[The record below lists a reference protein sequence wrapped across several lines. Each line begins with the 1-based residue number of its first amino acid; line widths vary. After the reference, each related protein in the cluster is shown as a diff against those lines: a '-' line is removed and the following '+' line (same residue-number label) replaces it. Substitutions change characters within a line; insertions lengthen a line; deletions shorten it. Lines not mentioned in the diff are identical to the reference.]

1 MLEANNFKALKIGIA
16 SPEKIRSWS
25 YGEVIKPETINY
37 RTLKPERDGLFCEK
51 IFGPTRDYECSCG
64 KYKRLRYKNIVCDR
78 CGVEVTKSS
87 VRRERMGHIEL
98 ATPVSHIWY
107 VKGVPSYIGLTLD
120 MSPRDLEEVIYFVSY
135 VVLDPGATTLI
146 KKQTLSDKEY
156 RAYYEK
162 YGNTFR
168 VGMGAE
174 AIKEL
179 LSEVDVNKELEEI
192 QKEYGTGNNPSESL
206 KLAARSYIPNIECML
221 YQMISAYGERQ
232 SVDEIL
238 NSLKPTMIIVD
249 EMHHLKTKSIRATAG
264 SNVVEDNEEYEEEF
278 SNRIERENKWGK
290 KFKKFLE
297 DNPQAKLLGLSATPI
312 RHDGANV
319 VERIFK
325 DAVASQ
331 KSLLEAMEEGIIYP
345 PKYVV
350 PDFVRED
357 ELETLLEKIEQAEG
371 ARKEELKA
379 EYDELAL
386 KSANAPGIPQLMEE
400 NISEKDGKYIIFCKD
415 ISDMKEK
422 MANAKEWFG
431 KIDEEPEIYGI
442 SSQDNTSAEQLQSF
456 NNSKSSHLKL
466 MYCVGM
472 IDEGVHLNNVSG
484 VILATKTESRP
495 VYTQRVGR
503 CISSKKNGKQAIVI
517 DLVNNNE
524 ILSNKE
530 EVEYGYEINDIEALQ
545 QLIDWINNK
554 NNGKLPEYS
563 AEKSQKEK
571 TMARR
576 MARINNKYI
585 KYAQNQEMIKQLDK
599 EEQDKIQDIIEL
611 GNTIG
616 LFSKAIKLDFSDEEQ
631 RQEDL
636 INQFIDGIAIKGVR
650 KDFVRLLQE
659 RLREGT
665 FKEVMQFCE
674 KNGRLPKQV
683 VGTKATLTEEQIY
696 ENNLYARWRRCDEKQ
711 LVDKYSGVPIE
722 KVPEEY
728 KSIVEQVRSYG
739 YGIEEKLTTY
749 QKVIQFCEK
758 NGRLPK
764 QVVGTKAALT
774 EEQLYEKN
782 LYGSWLRSDEKKL
795 IDKYIGTPIE
805 KIPEKDRVIV
815 EQARYYGIEEKL
827 TFYQEVI
834 RFCEKNGR
842 VPRAVHGTKAALTEE
857 QLYEKNLYYRWR
869 RSDEKQL
876 VDKYAGVPIEGVP
889 EEDREIVEQV
899 RSYGYGVEEKLT
911 AYQEIMQF
919 CEKYGRWPRM
929 FQGTNSTC
937 TEEQIYERNLYN
949 RWQTSDE
956 KQIVDKYVGIPTE
969 KIPEEDKTIIEQ
981 VRSYGYGIKRK
992 LIGYQALMQFCKKN
1006 GRLPK
1011 QIAGKKATLTEKQIY
1026 ERNLYAKW
1034 KTSKEKQ
1041 LVDKYVG
1048 IPVEEIPEEDRAIVE
1063 QVRSYGYLGNAKK
1076 SANSLG
1082 KAVGKAV
1089 TVTEIQQA
1097 NEFLNTITQ
1106 DKEKREEQE

>member
-1 MLEANNFKALKIGIA
+1 MANTENSKLELLPHQDEAYQAVVKKFEEKGKAAI
-16 SPEKIRSWS
+16 
-25 YGEVIKPETINY
+25 
-37 RTLKPERDGLFCEK
+37 
-51 IFGPTRDYECSCG
+51 IFPTGCG
-64 KYKRLRYKNIVCDR
+64 KSFVALEYILKHPDERVLFLAPRRAIANQMYEYIVR
-78 CGVEVTKSS
+78 
-87 VRRERMGHIEL
+87 
-98 ATPVSHIWY
+98 
-107 VKGVPSYIGLTLD
+107 YIGGDTR
-120 MSPRDLEEVIYFVSY
+120 PI
-135 VVLDPGATTLI
+135 
-146 KKQTLSDKEY
+146 
-156 RAYYEK
+156 
-162 YGNTFR
+162 
-168 VGMGAE
+168 
-174 AIKEL
+174 
-179 LSEVDVNKELEEI
+179 EEI

-221 YQMISAYGERQ
+221 YQMISAYGERK
-232 SVDEIL
+232 SVDKIL

-264 SNVVEDNEEYEEEF
+264 SNVVEDNEEYEEEY

-357 ELETLLEKIEQAEG
+357 ELKTLLEQIEQAEG

-379 EYDELAL
+379 MYDELAL

-422 MANAKEWFG
+422 MANATEWFG
-431 KIDEEPEIYGI
+431 RIDEKPEIYGI

-495 VYTQRVGR
+495 VYTQRIGR
-503 CISSKKNGKQAIVI
+503 CISSKKNGKQTIVI

-554 NNGKLPEYS
+554 NNGQLPEYS
-563 AEKSQKEK
+563 AEKSLKEK
-571 TMARR
+571 TMAKR
-576 MARINNKYI
+576 MARINNKYL
-585 KYAQNQEMIKQLDK
+585 KYAQNQEMVKQLDK
-599 EEQDKIQDIIEL
+599 EEQEKIQDIIKL

-616 LFSKAIKLDFSDEEQ
+616 LFSEAIKLDFSDEEKK
-631 RQEDL
+631 QEDL
-636 INQFIDGIAIKGVR
+636 INQFTDGIAIKGVR
-650 KDFVRLLQE
+650 KDFVKLLQE
-659 RLREGT
+659 RLREET

-674 KNGRLPKQV
+674 KNGRLPRGIRGTKATYTEEQLYENNLYYRWRRSDEKKLVNKYVGIPIEGISEEDRDIVEQVRSYGYGIEEKLTAYQEVMQFCEKNGRLPQEIHGTKVTLTEEQMYEKNLYHRWRISDEKKIVDKYVGIPTEKIPEEDRDIVEQVRSYGYGIEEKLTGYQV
-683 VGTKATLTEEQIY
+683 VRQFCEKNGRLPIGYKGTKATLTEEQLYEKNIY
-696 ENNLYARWRRCDEKQ
+696 DRWRRSAEKQ
-711 LVDKYSGVPIE
+711 IVDKYIGVSIEEIPEEDRAIVKQVRSYGYGITDYQEIRQFCEKNGRLPIGYKGTKATITEDRFYEKKLHAKWYRSAEKQIADKYVGVSIE
-722 KVPEEY
+722 KIPEEDRA
-728 KSIVEQVRSYG
+728 IVEQVRSYG

-749 QKVIQFCEK
+749 QEVMRFCEK
-758 NGRLPK
+758 NGRLPRK
-764 QVVGTKAALT
+764 TQGVKATLT
-774 EEQLYEKN
+774 EEQLYENN
-782 LYGSWLRSDEKKL
+782 LYAKWFKSDE
-795 IDKYIGTPIE
+795 
-805 KIPEKDRVIV
+805 R
-815 EQARYYGIEEKL
+815 
-827 TFYQEVI
+827 
-834 RFCEKNGR
+834 
-842 VPRAVHGTKAALTEE
+842 
-857 QLYEKNLYYRWR
+857 
-869 RSDEKQL
+869 QL
-876 VDKYAGVPIEGVP
+876 VK
-889 EEDREIVEQV
+889 
-899 RSYGYGVEEKLT
+899 
-911 AYQEIMQF
+911 
-919 CEKYGRWPRM
+919 
-929 FQGTNSTC
+929 
-937 TEEQIYERNLYN
+937 
-949 RWQTSDE
+949 
-956 KQIVDKYVGIPTE
+956 KYVDTPLE
-969 KIPEEDKTIIEQ
+969 KIPEEDRT
-981 VRSYGYGIKRK
+981 
-992 LIGYQALMQFCKKN
+992 
-1006 GRLPK
+1006 
-1011 QIAGKKATLTEKQIY
+1011 
-1026 ERNLYAKW
+1026 
-1034 KTSKEKQ
+1034 
-1041 LVDKYVG
+1041 
-1048 IPVEEIPEEDRAIVE
+1048 IVE
-1063 QVRSYGYLGNAKK
+1063 QVRKYGYFGKAKK
-1076 SANSLG
+1076 SATSLG

>member
-1 MLEANNFKALKIGIA
+1 MANTENSKLELLPHQNEAYQA
-16 SPEKIRSWS
+16 
-25 YGEVIKPETINY
+25 VIKKFE
-37 RTLKPERDGLFCEK
+37 EK
-51 IFGPTRDYECSCG
+51 GKAAVIFPTGCG
-64 KYKRLRYKNIVCDR
+64 KSFVALEYILKHPDERVLFLAPRRAIANQMYEYIVR
-78 CGVEVTKSS
+78 
-87 VRRERMGHIEL
+87 
-98 ATPVSHIWY
+98 
-107 VKGVPSYIGLTLD
+107 YIGGDTR
-120 MSPRDLEEVIYFVSY
+120 SI
-135 VVLDPGATTLI
+135 
-146 KKQTLSDKEY
+146 
-156 RAYYEK
+156 
-162 YGNTFR
+162 
-168 VGMGAE
+168 
-174 AIKEL
+174 
-179 LSEVDVNKELEEI
+179 EEI

-758 NGRLPK
+758 NERLPKQVVGTKATLTEEQIYENNLYARWRRCDEKQLVDKYSGVPIEKVPEEYKSIVEQVRSYGYGIEEKLTTYQKVIQFCEKNGRLPK

-1076 SANSLG
+1076 SAKSLG

>member
-1 MLEANNFKALKIGIA
+1 MANTENSKLELLPHQNEAYQA
-16 SPEKIRSWS
+16 
-25 YGEVIKPETINY
+25 VIKKFE
-37 RTLKPERDGLFCEK
+37 EK
-51 IFGPTRDYECSCG
+51 GKAAVIFPTGCG
-64 KYKRLRYKNIVCDR
+64 KSFVALEYILKHPDERVLFLAPRRAIANQMYEYIVR
-78 CGVEVTKSS
+78 
-87 VRRERMGHIEL
+87 
-98 ATPVSHIWY
+98 
-107 VKGVPSYIGLTLD
+107 YIGGDTR
-120 MSPRDLEEVIYFVSY
+120 SI
-135 VVLDPGATTLI
+135 
-146 KKQTLSDKEY
+146 
-156 RAYYEK
+156 
-162 YGNTFR
+162 
-168 VGMGAE
+168 
-174 AIKEL
+174 
-179 LSEVDVNKELEEI
+179 EEI

-683 VGTKATLTEEQIY
+683 VGTKA
-696 ENNLYARWRRCDEKQ
+696 
-711 LVDKYSGVPIE
+711 
-722 KVPEEY
+722 
-728 KSIVEQVRSYG
+728 
-739 YGIEEKLTTY
+739 
-749 QKVIQFCEK
+749 
-758 NGRLPK
+758 
-764 QVVGTKAALT
+764 ALT

>member
-1 MLEANNFKALKIGIA
+1 MANTENSKLELLPHQNEAYQA
-16 SPEKIRSWS
+16 
-25 YGEVIKPETINY
+25 VIKKFE
-37 RTLKPERDGLFCEK
+37 EK
-51 IFGPTRDYECSCG
+51 GKAAVIFPTGCG
-64 KYKRLRYKNIVCDR
+64 KSFVALEYILKHPDERVLFLAPRRAIANQMYEYIVR
-78 CGVEVTKSS
+78 
-87 VRRERMGHIEL
+87 
-98 ATPVSHIWY
+98 
-107 VKGVPSYIGLTLD
+107 YIGGDTR
-120 MSPRDLEEVIYFVSY
+120 PI
-135 VVLDPGATTLI
+135 
-146 KKQTLSDKEY
+146 
-156 RAYYEK
+156 
-162 YGNTFR
+162 
-168 VGMGAE
+168 
-174 AIKEL
+174 
-179 LSEVDVNKELEEI
+179 EEI

-232 SVDEIL
+232 SVDKIL
-238 NSLKPTMIIVD
+238 NSLKPTIIIVD

-264 SNVVEDNEEYEEEF
+264 SNVVENDEKYEEEF

-442 SSQDNTSAEQLQSF
+442 SSQDNTSVEQLQSF

-495 VYTQRVGR
+495 VYMQRIGR
-503 CISSKKNGKQAIVI
+503 CISYEKNGKQAIVI

-545 QLIDWINNK
+545 KLIDWINNK

>member
-1 MLEANNFKALKIGIA
+1 MANTENSKLELLPHQNEAYQA
-16 SPEKIRSWS
+16 
-25 YGEVIKPETINY
+25 VIKKFE
-37 RTLKPERDGLFCEK
+37 EK
-51 IFGPTRDYECSCG
+51 GKAAVIFPTGCG
-64 KYKRLRYKNIVCDR
+64 KSFVALEYILKHPDERVLFLAPRRAIANQMYEYIVR
-78 CGVEVTKSS
+78 
-87 VRRERMGHIEL
+87 
-98 ATPVSHIWY
+98 
-107 VKGVPSYIGLTLD
+107 YIGGDTR
-120 MSPRDLEEVIYFVSY
+120 SI
-135 VVLDPGATTLI
+135 
-146 KKQTLSDKEY
+146 
-156 RAYYEK
+156 
-162 YGNTFR
+162 
-168 VGMGAE
+168 
-174 AIKEL
+174 
-179 LSEVDVNKELEEI
+179 EEI

-728 KSIVEQVRSYG
+728 KAIVKQVRKYG
-739 YGIEEKLTTY
+739 YSIEEKVTTY
-749 QKVIQFCEK
+749 QEIMQFCEK

-764 QVVGTKAALT
+764 AYSSMKATTMT

-782 LYGSWLRSDEKKL
+782 LHTRWAESSEKQ
-795 IDKYIGTPIE
+795 IVDKYAGISIE
-805 KIPEKDRVIV
+805 KVPEKYKAIV
-815 EQARYYGIEEKL
+815 EQVRKCGYSIKEKL
-827 TFYQEVI
+827 TTYQEI
-834 RFCEKNGR
+834 MQFGEKNGR
-842 VPRAVHGTKAALTEE
+842 LPISYSKMKDATMTEE
-857 QLYEKNLYYRWR
+857 QRCERRLYAKWYR
-869 RSDEKQL
+869 SAEKQI
-876 VDKYAGVPIEGVP
+876 VDKYAGVPIEKVP
-889 EEDREIVEQV
+889 EEYKAIVKQVRKYGYGIEEKLTDYQMVMQFCEKNGRLPRGYSGRKATPTKEQYCERRLYDRWYKSPEKQIVDKYAGIPTEKVPEEYKAIVEQV
-899 RSYGYGVEEKLT
+899 RKYGYGIEEKLT
-911 AYQEIMQF
+911 GYQMVIKF
-919 CEKYGRWPRM
+919 CEKKGRLPRGCR
-929 FQGTNSTC
+929 GTKATL
-937 TEEQIYERNLYN
+937 TEERFYEKILYAN
-949 RWQTSDE
+949 SWLRSAE
-956 KQIVDKYVGIPTE
+956 KKIVDKYVGIPIE
-969 KIPEEDKTIIEQ
+969 K
-981 VRSYGYGIKRK
+981 
-992 LIGYQALMQFCKKN
+992 
-1006 GRLPK
+1006 
-1011 QIAGKKATLTEKQIY
+1011 
-1026 ERNLYAKW
+1026 
-1034 KTSKEKQ
+1034 
-1041 LVDKYVG
+1041 
-1048 IPVEEIPEEDRAIVE
+1048 IPEEDRAIVE

>member
-1 MLEANNFKALKIGIA
+1 MANTENSKLKLLPHQNEAYQAAVKKLEEKRKAAIISPTGTGKSFVALEYILQHPDERVLFLSPRRAIANQM
-16 SPEKIRSWS
+16 
-25 YGEVIKPETINY
+25 
-37 RTLKPERDGLFCEK
+37 
-51 IFGPTRDYECSCG
+51 YE
-64 KYKRLRYKNIVCDR
+64 YIVR
-78 CGVEVTKSS
+78 
-87 VRRERMGHIEL
+87 
-98 ATPVSHIWY
+98 
-107 VKGVPSYIGLTLD
+107 YIGGDTR
-120 MSPRDLEEVIYFVSY
+120 SI
-135 VVLDPGATTLI
+135 
-146 KKQTLSDKEY
+146 
-156 RAYYEK
+156 
-162 YGNTFR
+162 
-168 VGMGAE
+168 
-174 AIKEL
+174 
-179 LSEVDVNKELEEI
+179 EEI

-683 VGTKATLTEEQIY
+683 VGTKA
-696 ENNLYARWRRCDEKQ
+696 
-711 LVDKYSGVPIE
+711 
-722 KVPEEY
+722 
-728 KSIVEQVRSYG
+728 
-739 YGIEEKLTTY
+739 
-749 QKVIQFCEK
+749 
-758 NGRLPK
+758 
-764 QVVGTKAALT
+764 ALT

>member
-1 MLEANNFKALKIGIA
+1 MANTENSKLELLPHQNEAYQA
-16 SPEKIRSWS
+16 
-25 YGEVIKPETINY
+25 VIKKFE
-37 RTLKPERDGLFCEK
+37 EK
-51 IFGPTRDYECSCG
+51 GKAAVIFPTGCG
-64 KYKRLRYKNIVCDR
+64 KSFVALEYILKHPDERVLFLAPRRAIANQMYEYIVR
-78 CGVEVTKSS
+78 
-87 VRRERMGHIEL
+87 
-98 ATPVSHIWY
+98 
-107 VKGVPSYIGLTLD
+107 YIGGDTR
-120 MSPRDLEEVIYFVSY
+120 SI
-135 VVLDPGATTLI
+135 
-146 KKQTLSDKEY
+146 
-156 RAYYEK
+156 
-162 YGNTFR
+162 
-168 VGMGAE
+168 
-174 AIKEL
+174 
-179 LSEVDVNKELEEI
+179 EEI

-696 ENNLYARWRRCDEKQ
+696 ENNLYARWCRCDEKQLVDKYSGVPIEKVPEEYKSIVEQVRSYGYGIEEKLTTYQKVIQFCEKNEILPKQVVGTKATLTEEQIYENNLYARWCRCDEKQ

>member
-1 MLEANNFKALKIGIA
+1 MANTKNSKLKLLPHQNEAYQAAVKKLEEKRKAAIISPTGTGKSFVALEYILQHPDERVLFLSPRRAIANQM
-16 SPEKIRSWS
+16 
-25 YGEVIKPETINY
+25 
-37 RTLKPERDGLFCEK
+37 
-51 IFGPTRDYECSCG
+51 YE
-64 KYKRLRYKNIVCDR
+64 YIVR
-78 CGVEVTKSS
+78 
-87 VRRERMGHIEL
+87 
-98 ATPVSHIWY
+98 
-107 VKGVPSYIGLTLD
+107 YIGGDT
-120 MSPRDLEEVIYFVSY
+120 RYI
-135 VVLDPGATTLI
+135 
-146 KKQTLSDKEY
+146 
-156 RAYYEK
+156 
-162 YGNTFR
+162 
-168 VGMGAE
+168 
-174 AIKEL
+174 
-179 LSEVDVNKELEEI
+179 EEI
-192 QKEYGTGNNPSESL
+192 QKEYGTGNNPGESL

-696 ENNLYARWRRCDEKQ
+696 ENNLYARWCRCDEKQLVDKYSGVPIEKVPEEYKSIVEQVRSYGYGIEEKLTTYQKVIQFCEKNERLPKQVVGTKATLTEEQIYENNLYARWCRCDEKQ

>member
-1 MLEANNFKALKIGIA
+1 MVLEYILQHPDERVLFLSPRRAIANQM
-16 SPEKIRSWS
+16 
-25 YGEVIKPETINY
+25 
-37 RTLKPERDGLFCEK
+37 
-51 IFGPTRDYECSCG
+51 YE
-64 KYKRLRYKNIVCDR
+64 YIVR
-78 CGVEVTKSS
+78 
-87 VRRERMGHIEL
+87 
-98 ATPVSHIWY
+98 
-107 VKGVPSYIGLTLD
+107 YIGGDT
-120 MSPRDLEEVIYFVSY
+120 RYI
-135 VVLDPGATTLI
+135 
-146 KKQTLSDKEY
+146 
-156 RAYYEK
+156 
-162 YGNTFR
+162 
-168 VGMGAE
+168 
-174 AIKEL
+174 
-179 LSEVDVNKELEEI
+179 EEI
-192 QKEYGTGNNPSESL
+192 QKEYGTGNNPGESL

-232 SVDEIL
+232 SVDKIL

-249 EMHHLKTKSIRATAG
+249 EMHHLKTKSIRAIAG
-264 SNVVEDNEEYEEEF
+264 SNVVEDNDEYEED

-357 ELETLLEKIEQAEG
+357 ELKTLLEQIEQAEG

-379 EYDELAL
+379 MYDELAL
-386 KSANAPGIPQLMEE
+386 KSANAPGIPQLVEE

-503 CISSKKNGKQAIVI
+503 CISSEKNGKQAIVI

-545 QLIDWINNK
+545 KLIDWINNK

-563 AEKSQKEK
+563 AEKSLKEK
-571 TMARR
+571 TMAKR

-599 EEQDKIQDIIEL
+599 EEQEKIQDIIEL
-611 GNTIG
+611 GSEIG
-616 LFSKAIKLDFSDEEQ
+616 LFSEAIKLDFSDEEQ

-659 RLREGT
+659 RLREGI

-674 KNGRLPKQV
+674 KNGRLPKHI
-683 VGTKATLTEEQIY
+683 VGTKVTM
-696 ENNLYARWRRCDEKQ
+696 
-711 LVDKYSGVPIE
+711 
-722 KVPEEY
+722 
-728 KSIVEQVRSYG
+728 
-739 YGIEEKLTTY
+739 
-749 QKVIQFCEK
+749 
-758 NGRLPK
+758 
-764 QVVGTKAALT
+764 T
-774 EEQLYEKN
+774 EEQLYESN
-782 LYGSWLRSDEKKL
+782 LYARWIRSDEKKL
-795 IDKYIGTPIE
+795 
-805 KIPEKDRVIV
+805 
-815 EQARYYGIEEKL
+815 
-827 TFYQEVI
+827 
-834 RFCEKNGR
+834 
-842 VPRAVHGTKAALTEE
+842 
-857 QLYEKNLYYRWR
+857 
-869 RSDEKQL
+869 
-876 VDKYAGVPIEGVP
+876 VDKYMGVPI
-889 EEDREIVEQV
+889 
-899 RSYGYGVEEKLT
+899 
-911 AYQEIMQF
+911 
-919 CEKYGRWPRM
+919 
-929 FQGTNSTC
+929 
-937 TEEQIYERNLYN
+937 
-949 RWQTSDE
+949 
-956 KQIVDKYVGIPTE
+956 
-969 KIPEEDKTIIEQ
+969 
-981 VRSYGYGIKRK
+981 
-992 LIGYQALMQFCKKN
+992 
-1006 GRLPK
+1006 
-1011 QIAGKKATLTEKQIY
+1011 
-1026 ERNLYAKW
+1026 
-1034 KTSKEKQ
+1034 
-1041 LVDKYVG
+1041 
-1048 IPVEEIPEEDRAIVE
+1048 EEIPEEDRAIVE

>member
-1 MLEANNFKALKIGIA
+1 MANTENSKLELLPHQNEAYQA
-16 SPEKIRSWS
+16 
-25 YGEVIKPETINY
+25 VIKKFE
-37 RTLKPERDGLFCEK
+37 EK
-51 IFGPTRDYECSCG
+51 GKAAVIFPTGCG
-64 KYKRLRYKNIVCDR
+64 KSFVALEYILKHPDERVLFLAPRRAIANQMYEYIVR
-78 CGVEVTKSS
+78 
-87 VRRERMGHIEL
+87 
-98 ATPVSHIWY
+98 
-107 VKGVPSYIGLTLD
+107 YIGGDTR
-120 MSPRDLEEVIYFVSY
+120 SI
-135 VVLDPGATTLI
+135 
-146 KKQTLSDKEY
+146 
-156 RAYYEK
+156 
-162 YGNTFR
+162 
-168 VGMGAE
+168 
-174 AIKEL
+174 
-179 LSEVDVNKELEEI
+179 EEI

>member
-1 MLEANNFKALKIGIA
+1 MANTENSKLELLPHQNEAYQA
-16 SPEKIRSWS
+16 
-25 YGEVIKPETINY
+25 VIKKFE
-37 RTLKPERDGLFCEK
+37 EK
-51 IFGPTRDYECSCG
+51 GKAAVIFPTGCG
-64 KYKRLRYKNIVCDR
+64 KSFVALEYILKHPDERVLFLAPRRAIANQMYEYIVR
-78 CGVEVTKSS
+78 
-87 VRRERMGHIEL
+87 
-98 ATPVSHIWY
+98 
-107 VKGVPSYIGLTLD
+107 YIGGDTR
-120 MSPRDLEEVIYFVSY
+120 SI
-135 VVLDPGATTLI
+135 
-146 KKQTLSDKEY
+146 
-156 RAYYEK
+156 
-162 YGNTFR
+162 
-168 VGMGAE
+168 
-174 AIKEL
+174 
-179 LSEVDVNKELEEI
+179 EEI

-758 NGRLPK
+758 NERLPK
-764 QVVGTKAALT
+764 QVVGTKATLTEEQIYENNLYARWRRCDEKQLVDKYSGVPIEKVPEEYKSIVEQVRSYGYGIEEKLTFYQEVIRFCEKNGRVPRAVHGTKAALT

-782 LYGSWLRSDEKKL
+782 LYYRWRRSDEKKL

>member
-1 MLEANNFKALKIGIA
+1 MANTENSKLKLLPHQNEAYQA
-16 SPEKIRSWS
+16 
-25 YGEVIKPETINY
+25 VIKKFE
-37 RTLKPERDGLFCEK
+37 EK
-51 IFGPTRDYECSCG
+51 GKAAVIFPTGCG
-64 KYKRLRYKNIVCDR
+64 KSFVALEYILKHPDERVLFLSPRRAIANQMYEYIVR
-78 CGVEVTKSS
+78 
-87 VRRERMGHIEL
+87 
-98 ATPVSHIWY
+98 
-107 VKGVPSYIGLTLD
+107 YIGGDT
-120 MSPRDLEEVIYFVSY
+120 RYI
-135 VVLDPGATTLI
+135 
-146 KKQTLSDKEY
+146 
-156 RAYYEK
+156 
-162 YGNTFR
+162 
-168 VGMGAE
+168 
-174 AIKEL
+174 
-179 LSEVDVNKELEEI
+179 EEI
-192 QKEYGTGNNPSESL
+192 QKEYGTGNNPGESL

-232 SVDEIL
+232 SVDKIL

-249 EMHHLKTKSIRATAG
+249 EMHHLKTKTIRAIAG
-264 SNVVEDNEEYEEEF
+264 SNVVEDDEEYEEEF

-357 ELETLLEKIEQAEG
+357 ELKTLLEQIEQAEG

-379 EYDELAL
+379 MYDELAL

-696 ENNLYARWRRCDEKQ
+696 ENNLYARWCRCDEKQLVDKYSGVPIEKVPEEYKSIVEQVRSYGYGIEEKLTTYQKVIQFCEKNERLPKQVVGTKATLTEEQIYENNLYARWCRCDEKQ

-956 KQIVDKYVGIPTE
+956 KQIVDKYAGIPIE
-969 KIPEEDKTIIEQ
+969 KIPVEDRAIVEK

-1063 QVRSYGYLGNAKK
+1063 QVRKYGYLGKAKK
-1076 SANSLG
+1076 SATSLG

>member
-1 MLEANNFKALKIGIA
+1 VEDKMANTENSKLELLPHQNEAYQA
-16 SPEKIRSWS
+16 
-25 YGEVIKPETINY
+25 VIKKFE
-37 RTLKPERDGLFCEK
+37 EK
-51 IFGPTRDYECSCG
+51 GKAAVIFPTGCG
-64 KYKRLRYKNIVCDR
+64 KSFVALEYILKHPDERVLFLAPRRAIANQMYEYIVR
-78 CGVEVTKSS
+78 
-87 VRRERMGHIEL
+87 
-98 ATPVSHIWY
+98 
-107 VKGVPSYIGLTLD
+107 YIGGDTR
-120 MSPRDLEEVIYFVSY
+120 SI
-135 VVLDPGATTLI
+135 
-146 KKQTLSDKEY
+146 
-156 RAYYEK
+156 
-162 YGNTFR
+162 
-168 VGMGAE
+168 
-174 AIKEL
+174 
-179 LSEVDVNKELEEI
+179 EEI

-758 NGRLPK
+758 NERLPK

>member
-1 MLEANNFKALKIGIA
+1 MANTENSKLKLLPHQNEAYQAAVKKLEEKRKAAIISPTGTGKSFVALEYILQHPDERVLFLSPRRAIANQM
-16 SPEKIRSWS
+16 
-25 YGEVIKPETINY
+25 
-37 RTLKPERDGLFCEK
+37 
-51 IFGPTRDYECSCG
+51 YE
-64 KYKRLRYKNIVCDR
+64 YIVR
-78 CGVEVTKSS
+78 
-87 VRRERMGHIEL
+87 
-98 ATPVSHIWY
+98 
-107 VKGVPSYIGLTLD
+107 YIGGDT
-120 MSPRDLEEVIYFVSY
+120 RYI
-135 VVLDPGATTLI
+135 
-146 KKQTLSDKEY
+146 
-156 RAYYEK
+156 
-162 YGNTFR
+162 
-168 VGMGAE
+168 
-174 AIKEL
+174 
-179 LSEVDVNKELEEI
+179 EEI
-192 QKEYGTGNNPSESL
+192 QKEYGTGNNPGESL

-232 SVDEIL
+232 SVDKIL

-249 EMHHLKTKSIRATAG
+249 EMHHLKTKTIRAIAG
-264 SNVVEDNEEYEEEF
+264 SNVVEDDEEYEEEF

-290 KFKKFLE
+290 KFEKFLE

-357 ELETLLEKIEQAEG
+357 ELKTLLEQIEQAEG

-379 EYDELAL
+379 MYDELAL

-674 KNGRLPKQV
+674 KNERLPKQV

-764 QVVGTKAALT
+764 YVVGTKATIT
-774 EEQLYEKN
+774 EEQIYEKN
-782 LYGSWLRSDEKKL
+782 LYGS
-795 IDKYIGTPIE
+795 
-805 KIPEKDRVIV
+805 
-815 EQARYYGIEEKL
+815 
-827 TFYQEVI
+827 
-834 RFCEKNGR
+834 
-842 VPRAVHGTKAALTEE
+842 
-857 QLYEKNLYYRWR
+857 
-869 RSDEKQL
+869 
-876 VDKYAGVPIEGVP
+876 
-889 EEDREIVEQV
+889 
-899 RSYGYGVEEKLT
+899 
-911 AYQEIMQF
+911 
-919 CEKYGRWPRM
+919 
-929 FQGTNSTC
+929 
-937 TEEQIYERNLYN
+937 
-949 RWQTSDE
+949 
-956 KQIVDKYVGIPTE
+956 
-969 KIPEEDKTIIEQ
+969 
-981 VRSYGYGIKRK
+981 
-992 LIGYQALMQFCKKN
+992 
-1006 GRLPK
+1006 
-1011 QIAGKKATLTEKQIY
+1011 
-1026 ERNLYAKW
+1026 
-1034 KTSKEKQ
+1034 
-1041 LVDKYVG
+1041 
-1048 IPVEEIPEEDRAIVE
+1048 
-1063 QVRSYGYLGNAKK
+1063 
-1076 SANSLG
+1076 
-1082 KAVGKAV
+1082 
-1089 TVTEIQQA
+1089 
-1097 NEFLNTITQ
+1097 
-1106 DKEKREEQE
+1106 

>member
-1 MLEANNFKALKIGIA
+1 MANTENSKLELLPHQNEAYQA
-16 SPEKIRSWS
+16 
-25 YGEVIKPETINY
+25 VIKKFE
-37 RTLKPERDGLFCEK
+37 EK
-51 IFGPTRDYECSCG
+51 GKVAVIFPTGCG
-64 KYKRLRYKNIVCDR
+64 KSFVALEYILKHPDERVLFLAPRRAIANQMYEYIVR
-78 CGVEVTKSS
+78 
-87 VRRERMGHIEL
+87 
-98 ATPVSHIWY
+98 
-107 VKGVPSYIGLTLD
+107 YIGGDTR
-120 MSPRDLEEVIYFVSY
+120 SI
-135 VVLDPGATTLI
+135 
-146 KKQTLSDKEY
+146 
-156 RAYYEK
+156 
-162 YGNTFR
+162 
-168 VGMGAE
+168 
-174 AIKEL
+174 
-179 LSEVDVNKELEEI
+179 EEI

-758 NGRLPK
+758 NERLPKQVVGTKATLTEEQIYENNLYARWRRCDEKQLVDKYSGVPIEKVPEEYKSIVEQVRSYGYGIEEKLTTYQKVIQFCEKNGRLPK

>member
-1 MLEANNFKALKIGIA
+1 MANTENSKLELLPHQDEAYQAAVKKLEEKGKAAIISPTGTGKSFVALEYILQHPDERVLFLSPRRAIANQM
-16 SPEKIRSWS
+16 
-25 YGEVIKPETINY
+25 
-37 RTLKPERDGLFCEK
+37 
-51 IFGPTRDYECSCG
+51 YE
-64 KYKRLRYKNIVCDR
+64 YIVR
-78 CGVEVTKSS
+78 
-87 VRRERMGHIEL
+87 
-98 ATPVSHIWY
+98 
-107 VKGVPSYIGLTLD
+107 YIGGDTR
-120 MSPRDLEEVIYFVSY
+120 PI
-135 VVLDPGATTLI
+135 
-146 KKQTLSDKEY
+146 
-156 RAYYEK
+156 
-162 YGNTFR
+162 
-168 VGMGAE
+168 
-174 AIKEL
+174 
-179 LSEVDVNKELEEI
+179 EEI

-232 SVDEIL
+232 SVDKIL

-264 SNVVEDNEEYEEEF
+264 SNVVEDNEEYEEEY

-357 ELETLLEKIEQAEG
+357 ELKTLLEKIEQAEG

-379 EYDELAL
+379 MYDELAL

-431 KIDEEPEIYGI
+431 GIDEEPEIYGI
-442 SSQDNTSAEQLQSF
+442 SSQDNTSVEQLQSF

-495 VYTQRVGR
+495 VYTQRIGR
-503 CISSKKNGKQAIVI
+503 CISSEKNGKQAIVI

-545 QLIDWINNK
+545 KLIDWINNK
-554 NNGKLPEYS
+554 NNGQSPEYS
-563 AEKSQKEK
+563 AEKSLKEK
-571 TMARR
+571 TMAKR
-576 MARINNKYI
+576 MARINNKYL
-585 KYAQNQEMIKQLDK
+585 KYAQNQEMINELDK
-599 EEQDKIQDIIEL
+599 EEQEKIQDIIEL
-611 GNTIG
+611 GSEIG
-616 LFSKAIKLDFSDEEQ
+616 LFSEAIKLDLSDEEKK
-631 RQEDL
+631 QEDL
-636 INQFIDGIAIKGVR
+636 INQFTDGIAIKGVR
-650 KDFVRLLQE
+650 KDFVKLLQE
-659 RLREGT
+659 RLREET

-674 KNGRLPKQV
+674 KNGRLPKPV

-696 ENNLYARWRRCDEKQ
+696 EKNLYKRWYVSQEKQ
-711 LVDKYSGVPIE
+711 LVDRYAGVPMKKIPEKCKAIVEQVRKYGYGIE
-722 KVPEEY
+722 KTLTRYQKVMRFCEKNGRLPKPAIGTKATLTEEQMYEKNLYQLWIKSDEKKIVDKYVGIPIEQIPEEDRTVVRQVRSYGIKERLPAYQEVIKFY
-728 KSIVEQVRSYG
+728 KKNGRLPIDIQRTKVILTKEQRYEKNLARRWGRSDEKKIVDKYVGIPTEQIPEEDRAVVEQVRSYG
-739 YGIEEKLTTY
+739 YGIEKTLTGY
-749 QKVIQFCEK
+749 QRVMQFCEK

-764 QVVGTKAALT
+764 EIKGKKATL
-774 EEQLYEKN
+774 
-782 LYGSWLRSDEKKL
+782 
-795 IDKYIGTPIE
+795 
-805 KIPEKDRVIV
+805 
-815 EQARYYGIEEKL
+815 
-827 TFYQEVI
+827 
-834 RFCEKNGR
+834 
-842 VPRAVHGTKAALTEE
+842 
-857 QLYEKNLYYRWR
+857 
-869 RSDEKQL
+869 
-876 VDKYAGVPIEGVP
+876 
-889 EEDREIVEQV
+889 
-899 RSYGYGVEEKLT
+899 
-911 AYQEIMQF
+911 
-919 CEKYGRWPRM
+919 
-929 FQGTNSTC
+929 
-937 TEEQIYERNLYN
+937 TEEQIYERNLYIN
-949 RWQTSDE
+949 WITSGE
-956 KQIVDKYVGIPTE
+956 KKIVDKYVGIPIE
-969 KIPEEDKTIIEQ
+969 K
-981 VRSYGYGIKRK
+981 
-992 LIGYQALMQFCKKN
+992 
-1006 GRLPK
+1006 
-1011 QIAGKKATLTEKQIY
+1011 
-1026 ERNLYAKW
+1026 
-1034 KTSKEKQ
+1034 
-1041 LVDKYVG
+1041 
-1048 IPVEEIPEEDRAIVE
+1048 IPEEDRAIVE
-1063 QVRSYGYLGNAKK
+1063 QVRSYGYGIEETLTVYQEVMQFCEKNGRLPKTAKGPNATLTEEQIYERNLVSRWRQSGEKQLADKYVGIPIEKIPEEDREIVEQIRKYGYFGKAKK
-1076 SANSLG
+1076 SAKSLG

>member
-1 MLEANNFKALKIGIA
+1 MANTENSKLELLPHQNEAYQA
-16 SPEKIRSWS
+16 
-25 YGEVIKPETINY
+25 VIKKFE
-37 RTLKPERDGLFCEK
+37 EK
-51 IFGPTRDYECSCG
+51 GKVAVIFPTGCG
-64 KYKRLRYKNIVCDR
+64 KSFVALEYILKHPDERVLFLAPRRAIANQMYEYIVR
-78 CGVEVTKSS
+78 
-87 VRRERMGHIEL
+87 
-98 ATPVSHIWY
+98 
-107 VKGVPSYIGLTLD
+107 YIGGDTR
-120 MSPRDLEEVIYFVSY
+120 PI
-135 VVLDPGATTLI
+135 
-146 KKQTLSDKEY
+146 
-156 RAYYEK
+156 
-162 YGNTFR
+162 
-168 VGMGAE
+168 
-174 AIKEL
+174 
-179 LSEVDVNKELEEI
+179 EEI

-232 SVDEIL
+232 SVDKIL
-238 NSLKPTMIIVD
+238 NSLKPTIIIVD

-264 SNVVEDNEEYEEEF
+264 SNVVENDEKYEEEF

-357 ELETLLEKIEQAEG
+357 ELKTLLEQIEQAEG

-379 EYDELAL
+379 MYDELAL

-442 SSQDNTSAEQLQSF
+442 SSQDNTSVEQLQSF

-495 VYTQRVGR
+495 VYMQRIGR
-503 CISSKKNGKQAIVI
+503 CISYEKNGKQAIVI

-545 QLIDWINNK
+545 KLIDWINNK

-696 ENNLYARWRRCDEKQ
+696 ENNLYARWCRCDEKQ

-1063 QVRSYGYLGNAKK
+1063 HVRSYGYLGNAKK

>member
-1 MLEANNFKALKIGIA
+1 MANTENSKLELLPHQNEAYQAVVKKFEEKGKAA
-16 SPEKIRSWS
+16 
-25 YGEVIKPETINY
+25 VI
-37 RTLKPERDGLFCEK
+37 F
-51 IFGPTRDYECSCG
+51 PTGCG
-64 KYKRLRYKNIVCDR
+64 KSFVALEYILKHPDERVLFLAPRRAIANQMYEYIVR
-78 CGVEVTKSS
+78 
-87 VRRERMGHIEL
+87 
-98 ATPVSHIWY
+98 
-107 VKGVPSYIGLTLD
+107 YIGGDTR
-120 MSPRDLEEVIYFVSY
+120 PI
-135 VVLDPGATTLI
+135 
-146 KKQTLSDKEY
+146 
-156 RAYYEK
+156 
-162 YGNTFR
+162 
-168 VGMGAE
+168 
-174 AIKEL
+174 
-179 LSEVDVNKELEEI
+179 EEI

-297 DNPQAKLLGLSATPI
+297 DNPQAKILGLSATPI

-357 ELETLLEKIEQAEG
+357 ELKTLLEQIEQAEG

-379 EYDELAL
+379 MYDELAL

>member
-1 MLEANNFKALKIGIA
+1 MANTENSKLKLLPHQNEAYQAAVKKLEEKRKAAIISPTGTGKSFVALEYILQHPDERVLFLSPRRAIANQM
-16 SPEKIRSWS
+16 
-25 YGEVIKPETINY
+25 
-37 RTLKPERDGLFCEK
+37 
-51 IFGPTRDYECSCG
+51 YE
-64 KYKRLRYKNIVCDR
+64 YIVR
-78 CGVEVTKSS
+78 
-87 VRRERMGHIEL
+87 
-98 ATPVSHIWY
+98 
-107 VKGVPSYIGLTLD
+107 YIGGDT
-120 MSPRDLEEVIYFVSY
+120 RYI
-135 VVLDPGATTLI
+135 
-146 KKQTLSDKEY
+146 
-156 RAYYEK
+156 
-162 YGNTFR
+162 
-168 VGMGAE
+168 
-174 AIKEL
+174 
-179 LSEVDVNKELEEI
+179 EEI
-192 QKEYGTGNNPSESL
+192 QKEYGTGNNPGESL

-232 SVDEIL
+232 SVDKIL

-249 EMHHLKTKSIRATAG
+249 EMHHLKTKTIRAIAG
-264 SNVVEDNEEYEEEF
+264 SNVVEDDEEYEEEF

-357 ELETLLEKIEQAEG
+357 ELKTLLEQIEQAEG

-379 EYDELAL
+379 MYDELAL

-571 TMARR
+571 TMAKR

-650 KDFVRLLQE
+650 KDFVRLLRE

-674 KNGRLPKQV
+674 KNGRLPKYV
-683 VGTKATLTEEQIY
+683 VGTKATITEEQIY
-696 ENNLYARWRRCDEKQ
+696 EKNLYARWCRCDEKQ

-758 NGRLPK
+758 NGRVPR
-764 QVVGTKAALT
+764 VVHGTKAALT

-815 EQARYYGIEEKL
+815 EQARYYGIEGKL

-929 FQGTNSTC
+929 FQGTNSTR

-992 LIGYQALMQFCKKN
+992 LIGYQEIMQFCEKN

-1048 IPVEEIPEEDRAIVE
+1048 IPVEEIPEEDRVIVE
-1063 QVRSYGYLGNAKK
+1063 QVRKYGYLGKAKK
-1076 SANSLG
+1076 SATSLG

>member
-1 MLEANNFKALKIGIA
+1 MANTENSKLELLPHQNEAYKAVVKKFE
-16 SPEKIRSWS
+16 EK
-25 YGEVIKPETINY
+25 GKAAVI
-37 RTLKPERDGLFCEK
+37 F
-51 IFGPTRDYECSCG
+51 PTGCG
-64 KYKRLRYKNIVCDR
+64 KSFVALEYILKHPDERVLFLAPRRAIANQMYEYIVR
-78 CGVEVTKSS
+78 
-87 VRRERMGHIEL
+87 
-98 ATPVSHIWY
+98 
-107 VKGVPSYIGLTLD
+107 YIGGDTR
-120 MSPRDLEEVIYFVSY
+120 PI
-135 VVLDPGATTLI
+135 
-146 KKQTLSDKEY
+146 
-156 RAYYEK
+156 
-162 YGNTFR
+162 
-168 VGMGAE
+168 
-174 AIKEL
+174 
-179 LSEVDVNKELEEI
+179 EEI

-232 SVDEIL
+232 SVDKIL
-238 NSLKPTMIIVD
+238 NSLKPTIIIVD

-264 SNVVEDNEEYEEEF
+264 SNVVENDEKYEEEF

-297 DNPQAKLLGLSATPI
+297 DNPQAKILGLSATPI

-371 ARKEELKA
+371 ARKEELKV

-696 ENNLYARWRRCDEKQ
+696 ENNLYARWCRCDEKQLVDKYSGVPIEKVPEEYKSIVEQVRSYGYGIEEKLTTYQKVIQFCEKNERLPKQVVGTKATLTEEQIYENNLYARWCRCDEKQ

-1048 IPVEEIPEEDRAIVE
+1048 IPVEEIPEEDRVIVE
-1063 QVRSYGYLGNAKK
+1063 QVRKYGYLGKAKK
-1076 SANSLG
+1076 SATSLG

>member
-1 MLEANNFKALKIGIA
+1 MANTENSKLELLPHQNEAYQA
-16 SPEKIRSWS
+16 
-25 YGEVIKPETINY
+25 VIKKFE
-37 RTLKPERDGLFCEK
+37 EK
-51 IFGPTRDYECSCG
+51 GKAAVIFPTGCG
-64 KYKRLRYKNIVCDR
+64 KSFVALEYILKHPDERVLFLAPRRAIANQMYEYIVR
-78 CGVEVTKSS
+78 
-87 VRRERMGHIEL
+87 
-98 ATPVSHIWY
+98 
-107 VKGVPSYIGLTLD
+107 YIGGDTR
-120 MSPRDLEEVIYFVSY
+120 SI
-135 VVLDPGATTLI
+135 
-146 KKQTLSDKEY
+146 
-156 RAYYEK
+156 
-162 YGNTFR
+162 
-168 VGMGAE
+168 
-174 AIKEL
+174 
-179 LSEVDVNKELEEI
+179 EEI

-530 EVEYGYEINDIEALQ
+530 EAEYGYEINDIEALQ

-696 ENNLYARWRRCDEKQ
+696 ENNLYARWCRCDEKQ

>member
-1 MLEANNFKALKIGIA
+1 MANTENSKLELLPHQNEAYQA
-16 SPEKIRSWS
+16 
-25 YGEVIKPETINY
+25 VIKKFE
-37 RTLKPERDGLFCEK
+37 EK
-51 IFGPTRDYECSCG
+51 GKAAVIFPTGCG
-64 KYKRLRYKNIVCDR
+64 KSFVALEYILKHPDERVLFLAPRRAIANQMYEYIVR
-78 CGVEVTKSS
+78 
-87 VRRERMGHIEL
+87 
-98 ATPVSHIWY
+98 
-107 VKGVPSYIGLTLD
+107 YIGGDTR
-120 MSPRDLEEVIYFVSY
+120 SI
-135 VVLDPGATTLI
+135 
-146 KKQTLSDKEY
+146 
-156 RAYYEK
+156 
-162 YGNTFR
+162 
-168 VGMGAE
+168 
-174 AIKEL
+174 
-179 LSEVDVNKELEEI
+179 EEI

-1006 GRLPK
+1006 GRVPQGVK
-1011 QIAGKKATLTEKQIY
+1011 GTKVTMTEEQLY
-1026 ERNLYAKW
+1026 ESNLYARW
-1034 KTSKEKQ
+1034 IRSDEKK
-1041 LVDKYVG
+1041 LVDKYMGVP
-1048 IPVEEIPEEDRAIVE
+1048 IEEIPEEDRAIVE

>member
-1 MLEANNFKALKIGIA
+1 MANTKNSKLKLLPHQNEAYQAAVKKLEEKRKAAIISPTGTGKSFVALEYILQHPDERVLFLSPRRAIANQM
-16 SPEKIRSWS
+16 
-25 YGEVIKPETINY
+25 
-37 RTLKPERDGLFCEK
+37 
-51 IFGPTRDYECSCG
+51 YE
-64 KYKRLRYKNIVCDR
+64 YIVR
-78 CGVEVTKSS
+78 
-87 VRRERMGHIEL
+87 
-98 ATPVSHIWY
+98 
-107 VKGVPSYIGLTLD
+107 YIGGDT
-120 MSPRDLEEVIYFVSY
+120 RYI
-135 VVLDPGATTLI
+135 
-146 KKQTLSDKEY
+146 
-156 RAYYEK
+156 
-162 YGNTFR
+162 
-168 VGMGAE
+168 
-174 AIKEL
+174 
-179 LSEVDVNKELEEI
+179 EEI
-192 QKEYGTGNNPSESL
+192 QKEYGTGNNPGESL

-683 VGTKATLTEEQIY
+683 VGTKA
-696 ENNLYARWRRCDEKQ
+696 
-711 LVDKYSGVPIE
+711 
-722 KVPEEY
+722 
-728 KSIVEQVRSYG
+728 
-739 YGIEEKLTTY
+739 
-749 QKVIQFCEK
+749 
-758 NGRLPK
+758 
-764 QVVGTKAALT
+764 ALT

>member
-1 MLEANNFKALKIGIA
+1 MANTENSKLKLLPHQNEAYQAAVKKLEEKRKAAIISPTGTGKSFVALEYILQHPDERVLFLSPRRAIANQM
-16 SPEKIRSWS
+16 
-25 YGEVIKPETINY
+25 
-37 RTLKPERDGLFCEK
+37 
-51 IFGPTRDYECSCG
+51 YE
-64 KYKRLRYKNIVCDR
+64 YIVR
-78 CGVEVTKSS
+78 
-87 VRRERMGHIEL
+87 
-98 ATPVSHIWY
+98 
-107 VKGVPSYIGLTLD
+107 YIGGDT
-120 MSPRDLEEVIYFVSY
+120 RYI
-135 VVLDPGATTLI
+135 
-146 KKQTLSDKEY
+146 
-156 RAYYEK
+156 
-162 YGNTFR
+162 
-168 VGMGAE
+168 
-174 AIKEL
+174 
-179 LSEVDVNKELEEI
+179 EEI
-192 QKEYGTGNNPSESL
+192 QKEYGTGNNPGESL

-232 SVDEIL
+232 SVDKIL

-249 EMHHLKTKSIRATAG
+249 EMHHLKTKTIRAIAG
-264 SNVVEDNEEYEEEF
+264 SNVVEDDEEYEEEF

-290 KFKKFLE
+290 KFEKFLE

-357 ELETLLEKIEQAEG
+357 ELKTLLEQIEQAEG

-379 EYDELAL
+379 MYDELAL

-674 KNGRLPKQV
+674 KNERLPKQV

-758 NGRLPK
+758 NGRVPK
-764 QVVGTKAALT
+764 YVVGTKATITEEQIYEKNLYARWCRCDEKQLVDKYSGVPIEKVPEEYKSIVEQVRSYGYGIEEKLTTYQKVIQFCEKNGRVPRVVNGTKAALT

-815 EQARYYGIEEKL
+815 EQARYYGIEGKL

-842 VPRAVHGTKAALTEE
+842 VPRAVNGTKAALTEE

-929 FQGTNSTC
+929 FQGTNSTR

-992 LIGYQALMQFCKKN
+992 LIGYQEIMQFCEKN

-1011 QIAGKKATLTEKQIY
+1011 QIAGKKATLTEEQIY
-1026 ERNLYAKW
+1026 ERNLYDKW

-1048 IPVEEIPEEDRAIVE
+1048 IPVEEIPEEDRVIVE
-1063 QVRSYGYLGNAKK
+1063 QVRKYGYLGKAKK
-1076 SANSLG
+1076 SATSLG

>member
-1 MLEANNFKALKIGIA
+1 MANTENSKLELLPHQNEAYQA
-16 SPEKIRSWS
+16 
-25 YGEVIKPETINY
+25 VIKKFE
-37 RTLKPERDGLFCEK
+37 EK
-51 IFGPTRDYECSCG
+51 GKAAVIFPTGCG
-64 KYKRLRYKNIVCDR
+64 KSFVALEYILKHPDERVLFLAPRRAIANQMYEYIVR
-78 CGVEVTKSS
+78 
-87 VRRERMGHIEL
+87 
-98 ATPVSHIWY
+98 
-107 VKGVPSYIGLTLD
+107 YIGGDTR
-120 MSPRDLEEVIYFVSY
+120 PI
-135 VVLDPGATTLI
+135 
-146 KKQTLSDKEY
+146 
-156 RAYYEK
+156 
-162 YGNTFR
+162 
-168 VGMGAE
+168 
-174 AIKEL
+174 
-179 LSEVDVNKELEEI
+179 EEI

-232 SVDEIL
+232 SVDKIL
-238 NSLKPTMIIVD
+238 NSLKPTIIIVD

-696 ENNLYARWRRCDEKQ
+696 ENNLYARWCRCDEKQ

>member
-1 MLEANNFKALKIGIA
+1 MANTENSKLKLLPHQNEAYQAAVKKLEEKRKAAIISPTGTGKSFVALEYILQHPDERVLFLSPRRAIANQM
-16 SPEKIRSWS
+16 
-25 YGEVIKPETINY
+25 
-37 RTLKPERDGLFCEK
+37 
-51 IFGPTRDYECSCG
+51 YE
-64 KYKRLRYKNIVCDR
+64 YIVR
-78 CGVEVTKSS
+78 
-87 VRRERMGHIEL
+87 
-98 ATPVSHIWY
+98 
-107 VKGVPSYIGLTLD
+107 YIGGDT
-120 MSPRDLEEVIYFVSY
+120 RYI
-135 VVLDPGATTLI
+135 
-146 KKQTLSDKEY
+146 
-156 RAYYEK
+156 
-162 YGNTFR
+162 
-168 VGMGAE
+168 
-174 AIKEL
+174 
-179 LSEVDVNKELEEI
+179 EEI
-192 QKEYGTGNNPSESL
+192 QKEYGTGNNPGESL

-232 SVDEIL
+232 SVDKIL

-249 EMHHLKTKSIRATAG
+249 EMHHLKTKTIRAIAG
-264 SNVVEDNEEYEEEF
+264 SNVVEDDEEYEEEF

-290 KFKKFLE
+290 KFEKFLE

-357 ELETLLEKIEQAEG
+357 ELKTLLEQIEQAEG

-379 EYDELAL
+379 MYDELAL
-386 KSANAPGIPQLMEE
+386 KSANAPGIPQLMKE

-431 KIDEEPEIYGI
+431 EIDEEPEIYGI

-571 TMARR
+571 TMAKR

-674 KNGRLPKQV
+674 KNGRLPKYV
-683 VGTKATLTEEQIY
+683 VGTKATITEEQIY
-696 ENNLYARWRRCDEKQ
+696 EKNLYARWCRCDEKQ

-758 NGRLPK
+758 NGRVPR
-764 QVVGTKAALT
+764 VVHGTKAALT

-815 EQARYYGIEEKL
+815 EQARYYGIEGKL

-857 QLYEKNLYYRWR
+857 QLYEKNLYSRWR

-929 FQGTNSTC
+929 FQGTNSTR

-992 LIGYQALMQFCKKN
+992 LIGYQEIMQFCEKN

-1048 IPVEEIPEEDRAIVE
+1048 IPVEEIPEEDRVIVE
-1063 QVRSYGYLGNAKK
+1063 QVRKYGYLGKAKK
-1076 SANSLG
+1076 SATSLG

>member
-1 MLEANNFKALKIGIA
+1 MANTENSKLELLPHQNEAYQA
-16 SPEKIRSWS
+16 
-25 YGEVIKPETINY
+25 VIKKFE
-37 RTLKPERDGLFCEK
+37 EK
-51 IFGPTRDYECSCG
+51 GKAAVIFPTGCG
-64 KYKRLRYKNIVCDR
+64 KSFVALEYILKHPDERVLFLAPRRAIANQMYEYIVR
-78 CGVEVTKSS
+78 
-87 VRRERMGHIEL
+87 
-98 ATPVSHIWY
+98 
-107 VKGVPSYIGLTLD
+107 YIGGDTR
-120 MSPRDLEEVIYFVSY
+120 SI
-135 VVLDPGATTLI
+135 
-146 KKQTLSDKEY
+146 
-156 RAYYEK
+156 
-162 YGNTFR
+162 
-168 VGMGAE
+168 
-174 AIKEL
+174 
-179 LSEVDVNKELEEI
+179 EEI

-1011 QIAGKKATLTEKQIY
+1011 QIAGKKATLTEEQIY

>member
-1 MLEANNFKALKIGIA
+1 MANTENSKLELLPHQNEAYQA
-16 SPEKIRSWS
+16 
-25 YGEVIKPETINY
+25 VIKKFE
-37 RTLKPERDGLFCEK
+37 EK
-51 IFGPTRDYECSCG
+51 GKAAVIFPTGCG
-64 KYKRLRYKNIVCDR
+64 KSFVALEYILKHPDERVLFLAPRRAIANQMYEYIVR
-78 CGVEVTKSS
+78 
-87 VRRERMGHIEL
+87 
-98 ATPVSHIWY
+98 
-107 VKGVPSYIGLTLD
+107 YIGGDTR
-120 MSPRDLEEVIYFVSY
+120 SI
-135 VVLDPGATTLI
+135 
-146 KKQTLSDKEY
+146 
-156 RAYYEK
+156 
-162 YGNTFR
+162 
-168 VGMGAE
+168 
-174 AIKEL
+174 
-179 LSEVDVNKELEEI
+179 EEI

-758 NGRLPK
+758 NERLPKQVVGTKATLTEEQIYENNLYARWRRCDEKQLVDKYSGVPIEKVPEEYKSIVEQVRSYGYGIEEKLTTYQKVIQFCEKNGRLPK

-1063 QVRSYGYLGNAKK
+1063 QVRSYGYLENAKK

>member
-1 MLEANNFKALKIGIA
+1 MANTENSKLELLPHQNEAYQA
-16 SPEKIRSWS
+16 
-25 YGEVIKPETINY
+25 VIKKFE
-37 RTLKPERDGLFCEK
+37 EK
-51 IFGPTRDYECSCG
+51 GKAAVIFPTGCG
-64 KYKRLRYKNIVCDR
+64 KSFVALEYILKHPDERVLFLAPRRAIANQMYEYIVR
-78 CGVEVTKSS
+78 
-87 VRRERMGHIEL
+87 
-98 ATPVSHIWY
+98 
-107 VKGVPSYIGLTLD
+107 YIGGDTR
-120 MSPRDLEEVIYFVSY
+120 SI
-135 VVLDPGATTLI
+135 
-146 KKQTLSDKEY
+146 
-156 RAYYEK
+156 
-162 YGNTFR
+162 
-168 VGMGAE
+168 
-174 AIKEL
+174 
-179 LSEVDVNKELEEI
+179 EEI

-278 SNRIERENKWGK
+278 SNSIERENKWGK

-758 NGRLPK
+758 NERLPKQVVGTKATLTEEQIYENNLYARWRRCDEKQLVDKYSGVPIEKVPEEYKSIVEQVRSYGYGIEEKLTTYQKVIQFCEKNGRLPK

>member
-1 MLEANNFKALKIGIA
+1 MANTENSKLKLLPHQNEAYQA
-16 SPEKIRSWS
+16 
-25 YGEVIKPETINY
+25 VIKKFE
-37 RTLKPERDGLFCEK
+37 EK
-51 IFGPTRDYECSCG
+51 GKAAVIFPTGCG
-64 KYKRLRYKNIVCDR
+64 KSFVALEYILKHPDERVLFLAPRRAIANQMYEYIVR
-78 CGVEVTKSS
+78 
-87 VRRERMGHIEL
+87 
-98 ATPVSHIWY
+98 
-107 VKGVPSYIGLTLD
+107 YIGGDTR
-120 MSPRDLEEVIYFVSY
+120 PI
-135 VVLDPGATTLI
+135 
-146 KKQTLSDKEY
+146 
-156 RAYYEK
+156 
-162 YGNTFR
+162 
-168 VGMGAE
+168 
-174 AIKEL
+174 
-179 LSEVDVNKELEEI
+179 EEI

-232 SVDEIL
+232 SVDKIL
-238 NSLKPTMIIVD
+238 NSLKPTIIIVD

-264 SNVVEDNEEYEEEF
+264 SNVVENDEKYEEEF

-331 KSLLEAMEEGIIYP
+331 KSLLEAIEEGIIYP

-357 ELETLLEKIEQAEG
+357 ELKTLLEQIEQAEG

-379 EYDELAL
+379 MYDELAL

-442 SSQDNTSAEQLQSF
+442 SSQDNTSVEQLQSF

-563 AEKSQKEK
+563 AEKSLKEK
-571 TMARR
+571 TMAKR
-576 MARINNKYI
+576 MARINNKYL
-585 KYAQNQEMIKQLDK
+585 KYAQNQEMINELDK
-599 EEQDKIQDIIEL
+599 EEQEKIQDIIEL
-611 GNTIG
+611 GSEIG
-616 LFSKAIKLDFSDEEQ
+616 LFSEAIKLDLSDEEKK
-631 RQEDL
+631 QEDL
-636 INQFIDGIAIKGVR
+636 INQFTDGIAIKGVR
-650 KDFVRLLQE
+650 KDFVKLLQE
-659 RLREGT
+659 RLREET

-674 KNGRLPKQV
+674 KNGRLPRGYN
-683 VGTKATLTEEQIY
+683 GTKVILTEEQIY
-696 ENNLYARWRRCDEKQ
+696 EKNLCGRWYRSAEKQ
-711 LVDKYSGVPIE
+711 IVDKYAGVPIE

-728 KSIVEQVRSYG
+728 KAIVKQVRKYG
-739 YGIEEKLTTY
+739 YGIEEKLTDY
-749 QKVIQFCEK
+749 QMVMQFCEK
-758 NGRLPK
+758 NGRLPRGYSGRKATPTKEQYCERRLYDRWYKSPEK
-764 QVVGTKAALT
+764 QIV
-774 EEQLYEKN
+774 
-782 LYGSWLRSDEKKL
+782 
-795 IDKYIGTPIE
+795 DKYAGIPTE
-805 KIPEKDRVIV
+805 KVPEEYKAIV
-815 EQARYYGIEEKL
+815 EQVRKYGYGIEEKL
-827 TFYQEVI
+827 TGYQMVI
-834 RFCEKNGR
+834 KFCEKKGR
-842 VPRAVHGTKAALTEE
+842 LPRGCRGTKATLTEE
-857 QLYEKNLYYRWR
+857 RFYEKILYANSWL
-869 RSDEKQL
+869 RSAEK
-876 VDKYAGVPIEGVP
+876 K
-889 EEDREIVEQV
+889 
-899 RSYGYGVEEKLT
+899 
-911 AYQEIMQF
+911 
-919 CEKYGRWPRM
+919 
-929 FQGTNSTC
+929 
-937 TEEQIYERNLYN
+937 
-949 RWQTSDE
+949 
-956 KQIVDKYVGIPTE
+956 IVDKYVGIPIE
-969 KIPEEDKTIIEQ
+969 K
-981 VRSYGYGIKRK
+981 
-992 LIGYQALMQFCKKN
+992 
-1006 GRLPK
+1006 
-1011 QIAGKKATLTEKQIY
+1011 
-1026 ERNLYAKW
+1026 
-1034 KTSKEKQ
+1034 
-1041 LVDKYVG
+1041 
-1048 IPVEEIPEEDRAIVE
+1048 IPEEDRAIVE

>member
-1 MLEANNFKALKIGIA
+1 MANTENSKLKLLPHQNEAYQA
-16 SPEKIRSWS
+16 
-25 YGEVIKPETINY
+25 VIKKFE
-37 RTLKPERDGLFCEK
+37 EK
-51 IFGPTRDYECSCG
+51 GKAAVIFPTGCG
-64 KYKRLRYKNIVCDR
+64 KSFVALEYILKHPDERVLFLSPRRAIANQMYEYIVR
-78 CGVEVTKSS
+78 
-87 VRRERMGHIEL
+87 
-98 ATPVSHIWY
+98 
-107 VKGVPSYIGLTLD
+107 YIGGDT
-120 MSPRDLEEVIYFVSY
+120 RYI
-135 VVLDPGATTLI
+135 
-146 KKQTLSDKEY
+146 
-156 RAYYEK
+156 
-162 YGNTFR
+162 
-168 VGMGAE
+168 
-174 AIKEL
+174 
-179 LSEVDVNKELEEI
+179 EEI
-192 QKEYGTGNNPSESL
+192 QKEYGTGNNPGESL

-232 SVDEIL
+232 SVDKIL

-249 EMHHLKTKSIRATAG
+249 EMHHLKTKTIRAIAG
-264 SNVVEDNEEYEEEF
+264 SNVVEDDEEYEEEF

-357 ELETLLEKIEQAEG
+357 ELKTLLEQIEQAEG

-379 EYDELAL
+379 MYDELAL

-758 NGRLPK
+758 NERLPKQVVGTKATLTEEQIYENNLYARWRRCDEKQLVDKYSGVPIEKVPEEYKSIVEQVRSYGYGIEEKLTTYQKVIQFCEKNGRLPK

-956 KQIVDKYVGIPTE
+956 KQIVDKYAGIPIE
-969 KIPEEDKTIIEQ
+969 KIPVEDRAIVEK

-1063 QVRSYGYLGNAKK
+1063 QVRKYGYLGKAKK
-1076 SANSLG
+1076 SATSLG

>member
-1 MLEANNFKALKIGIA
+1 MANTENSKLELLPHQNEAYQA
-16 SPEKIRSWS
+16 
-25 YGEVIKPETINY
+25 VIKKFE
-37 RTLKPERDGLFCEK
+37 EK
-51 IFGPTRDYECSCG
+51 GKAAVIFPTGCG
-64 KYKRLRYKNIVCDR
+64 KSFVALEYILKHPDERVLFLAPRRAIANQMYEYIVR
-78 CGVEVTKSS
+78 
-87 VRRERMGHIEL
+87 
-98 ATPVSHIWY
+98 
-107 VKGVPSYIGLTLD
+107 YIGGDTR
-120 MSPRDLEEVIYFVSY
+120 PI
-135 VVLDPGATTLI
+135 
-146 KKQTLSDKEY
+146 
-156 RAYYEK
+156 
-162 YGNTFR
+162 
-168 VGMGAE
+168 
-174 AIKEL
+174 
-179 LSEVDVNKELEEI
+179 EEI

-232 SVDEIL
+232 SVDKIL
-238 NSLKPTMIIVD
+238 NSLKPTIIIVD

-264 SNVVEDNEEYEEEF
+264 SNVVENDEKYEEEF

-357 ELETLLEKIEQAEG
+357 ELKTLLEQIEQAEG

-379 EYDELAL
+379 MYDELAL

-442 SSQDNTSAEQLQSF
+442 SSQDNTSVEQLQSF

-495 VYTQRVGR
+495 VYMQRIGR
-503 CISSKKNGKQAIVI
+503 CISYEKNGKQAIVI

-545 QLIDWINNK
+545 KLIDWINNK

-599 EEQDKIQDIIEL
+599 EEQEKIQDIIEL
-611 GNTIG
+611 GSEIG
-616 LFSKAIKLDFSDEEQ
+616 LFSEAIKLDLSDEEKK
-631 RQEDL
+631 QEDL
-636 INQFIDGIAIKGVR
+636 INQFTDGIAIKGVR
-650 KDFVRLLQE
+650 KDFVKLLQE
-659 RLREGT
+659 RLREET

-674 KNGRLPKQV
+674 KNGRLPKAYSSM
-683 VGTKATLTEEQIY
+683 KATTMTEEQLY
-696 ENNLYARWRRCDEKQ
+696 EKNLHTRWAESSEKQ
-711 LVDKYSGVPIE
+711 IVDKYAGISIEKVPEKYKAIVEQVRKCGYSIKEKLTTYQEIMQFGEKNGRLPISYSKMKDATMTEEQRCERRLYAKWYRSAEKQIVDKYAGVPIE

-728 KSIVEQVRSYG
+728 KSIVKQVRKYG
-739 YGIEEKLTTY
+739 YGIEEKLTDY
-749 QKVIQFCEK
+749 QMVMQFCEK
-758 NGRLPK
+758 NGRLPRGYSGRKATPTKEQYCERRLYDRWYKSPEK
-764 QVVGTKAALT
+764 QIV
-774 EEQLYEKN
+774 
-782 LYGSWLRSDEKKL
+782 
-795 IDKYIGTPIE
+795 DKYAGIPTE
-805 KIPEKDRVIV
+805 KVPEEYKAIV
-815 EQARYYGIEEKL
+815 EQVRKYGYGIEEKL
-827 TFYQEVI
+827 TGYQMVI
-834 RFCEKNGR
+834 KFCEKKGR
-842 VPRAVHGTKAALTEE
+842 LPRGCRGTKATLTEE
-857 QLYEKNLYYRWR
+857 RFYEKILYANSWL
-869 RSDEKQL
+869 RSAEK
-876 VDKYAGVPIEGVP
+876 K
-889 EEDREIVEQV
+889 
-899 RSYGYGVEEKLT
+899 
-911 AYQEIMQF
+911 
-919 CEKYGRWPRM
+919 
-929 FQGTNSTC
+929 
-937 TEEQIYERNLYN
+937 
-949 RWQTSDE
+949 
-956 KQIVDKYVGIPTE
+956 IVDKYVGIPIE
-969 KIPEEDKTIIEQ
+969 K
-981 VRSYGYGIKRK
+981 
-992 LIGYQALMQFCKKN
+992 
-1006 GRLPK
+1006 
-1011 QIAGKKATLTEKQIY
+1011 
-1026 ERNLYAKW
+1026 
-1034 KTSKEKQ
+1034 
-1041 LVDKYVG
+1041 
-1048 IPVEEIPEEDRAIVE
+1048 IPEEDRAIVE

>member
-1 MLEANNFKALKIGIA
+1 MANTENSKLKLLPHQNEAYQAAVKKLEEKRKAAIISPTGTGKSFVALEYILQHPDERVLFLSPRRAIANQM
-16 SPEKIRSWS
+16 
-25 YGEVIKPETINY
+25 
-37 RTLKPERDGLFCEK
+37 
-51 IFGPTRDYECSCG
+51 YE
-64 KYKRLRYKNIVCDR
+64 YIVR
-78 CGVEVTKSS
+78 
-87 VRRERMGHIEL
+87 
-98 ATPVSHIWY
+98 
-107 VKGVPSYIGLTLD
+107 YIGGDT
-120 MSPRDLEEVIYFVSY
+120 RYI
-135 VVLDPGATTLI
+135 
-146 KKQTLSDKEY
+146 
-156 RAYYEK
+156 
-162 YGNTFR
+162 
-168 VGMGAE
+168 
-174 AIKEL
+174 
-179 LSEVDVNKELEEI
+179 EEI
-192 QKEYGTGNNPSESL
+192 QKEYGTGNNPGESL

-232 SVDEIL
+232 SVDKIL

-249 EMHHLKTKSIRATAG
+249 EMHHLKTKTIRAIAG
-264 SNVVEDNEEYEEEF
+264 SNVVEDDEEYEEEF

-290 KFKKFLE
+290 KFEKFLE

-758 NGRLPK
+758 NERLPKQVVGTKATLTEEQIYENNLYARWRRCDEKQLVDKYSGVPIEKVPEEYKSIVEQVRSYGYGIEEKLTTYQKVIQFCEKNGRLPK

-805 KIPEKDRVIV
+805 KIPEKDRAIV

-1048 IPVEEIPEEDRAIVE
+1048 IPVEEIPEEDRVIVE
-1063 QVRSYGYLGNAKK
+1063 QVRKYGYLGKAKK
-1076 SANSLG
+1076 SATSLG

>member
-1 MLEANNFKALKIGIA
+1 MANTENSKLKLLPHQNEAYQA
-16 SPEKIRSWS
+16 
-25 YGEVIKPETINY
+25 VIKKFE
-37 RTLKPERDGLFCEK
+37 EK
-51 IFGPTRDYECSCG
+51 GKAAVIFPTGCG
-64 KYKRLRYKNIVCDR
+64 KSFVALEYILKHPDERVLFLAPRRAIANQMYEYIVR
-78 CGVEVTKSS
+78 
-87 VRRERMGHIEL
+87 
-98 ATPVSHIWY
+98 
-107 VKGVPSYIGLTLD
+107 YIGGDTR
-120 MSPRDLEEVIYFVSY
+120 PI
-135 VVLDPGATTLI
+135 
-146 KKQTLSDKEY
+146 
-156 RAYYEK
+156 
-162 YGNTFR
+162 
-168 VGMGAE
+168 
-174 AIKEL
+174 
-179 LSEVDVNKELEEI
+179 EEI

-232 SVDEIL
+232 SVDKIL
-238 NSLKPTMIIVD
+238 NSLKPTIIIVD

-264 SNVVEDNEEYEEEF
+264 SNVVENDEKYEEEF

-331 KSLLEAMEEGIIYP
+331 KSLLEAIEEGIIYP

-357 ELETLLEKIEQAEG
+357 ELKTLLEQIEQAEG

-379 EYDELAL
+379 MYDELAL

-442 SSQDNTSAEQLQSF
+442 SSQDNTSVEQLQSF

-472 IDEGVHLNNVSG
+472 IDEGVYLNNVSG

-563 AEKSQKEK
+563 AEKSLKEK
-571 TMARR
+571 TMAKR
-576 MARINNKYI
+576 MARINNKYL
-585 KYAQNQEMIKQLDK
+585 KYAQNQEMINELDK
-599 EEQDKIQDIIEL
+599 EEQEKIQDIIEL
-611 GNTIG
+611 GSEIG
-616 LFSKAIKLDFSDEEQ
+616 LFSEAIKLDLSDEEKK
-631 RQEDL
+631 QEDL
-636 INQFIDGIAIKGVR
+636 INQFTDGIAIKGVR
-650 KDFVRLLQE
+650 KDFVKLLQE
-659 RLREGT
+659 RLREET

-674 KNGRLPKQV
+674 KNGRLPRGYN
-683 VGTKATLTEEQIY
+683 GTKVILTEEQIY
-696 ENNLYARWRRCDEKQ
+696 EKNLCGRWYRSAEKQ
-711 LVDKYSGVPIE
+711 IVDKYAGVPIE

-728 KSIVEQVRSYG
+728 KAIVKQVRKYG
-739 YGIEEKLTTY
+739 YGIEEKLTDY
-749 QKVIQFCEK
+749 QMVMQFCEK
-758 NGRLPK
+758 NGRLPRGYSGRKATPTKEQYCERRLYDRWYKSPEK
-764 QVVGTKAALT
+764 QIV
-774 EEQLYEKN
+774 
-782 LYGSWLRSDEKKL
+782 
-795 IDKYIGTPIE
+795 DKYAGIPTE
-805 KIPEKDRVIV
+805 KVPEEYKAIV
-815 EQARYYGIEEKL
+815 EQVRKYGYGIEEKL
-827 TFYQEVI
+827 TGYQMVI
-834 RFCEKNGR
+834 KFCEKKGR
-842 VPRAVHGTKAALTEE
+842 LPRGCRGTKATLTEE
-857 QLYEKNLYYRWR
+857 RFYEKILYANSWL
-869 RSDEKQL
+869 RSAEK
-876 VDKYAGVPIEGVP
+876 K
-889 EEDREIVEQV
+889 
-899 RSYGYGVEEKLT
+899 
-911 AYQEIMQF
+911 
-919 CEKYGRWPRM
+919 
-929 FQGTNSTC
+929 
-937 TEEQIYERNLYN
+937 
-949 RWQTSDE
+949 
-956 KQIVDKYVGIPTE
+956 IVDKYVGIPIE
-969 KIPEEDKTIIEQ
+969 K
-981 VRSYGYGIKRK
+981 
-992 LIGYQALMQFCKKN
+992 
-1006 GRLPK
+1006 
-1011 QIAGKKATLTEKQIY
+1011 
-1026 ERNLYAKW
+1026 
-1034 KTSKEKQ
+1034 
-1041 LVDKYVG
+1041 
-1048 IPVEEIPEEDRAIVE
+1048 IPEEDRAIVE

>member
-1 MLEANNFKALKIGIA
+1 MANTENSKLELLPHQDEAYQAAEKKLEEKGKAAI
-16 SPEKIRSWS
+16 
-25 YGEVIKPETINY
+25 
-37 RTLKPERDGLFCEK
+37 
-51 IFGPTRDYECSCG
+51 IFPTGCG
-64 KYKRLRYKNIVCDR
+64 KSFVALEYILKHPDERVLFLAPRRAIANQMYEYIVR
-78 CGVEVTKSS
+78 
-87 VRRERMGHIEL
+87 
-98 ATPVSHIWY
+98 
-107 VKGVPSYIGLTLD
+107 YIGGDTR
-120 MSPRDLEEVIYFVSY
+120 PI
-135 VVLDPGATTLI
+135 
-146 KKQTLSDKEY
+146 
-156 RAYYEK
+156 
-162 YGNTFR
+162 
-168 VGMGAE
+168 
-174 AIKEL
+174 
-179 LSEVDVNKELEEI
+179 EEI

-221 YQMISAYGERQ
+221 YQMISAYGVRK
-232 SVDEIL
+232 SVDKIL
-238 NSLKPTMIIVD
+238 NSLKPTIIIVD

-264 SNVVEDNEEYEEEF
+264 SNVVEDNEEYEEEY

-312 RHDGANV
+312 RHDGTNV

-357 ELETLLEKIEQAEG
+357 ELKTLLEKIEQAEG

-379 EYDELAL
+379 MYDELAL

-431 KIDEEPEIYGI
+431 GIDEEPEIYGI
-442 SSQDNTSAEQLQSF
+442 SSQDNTSVEQLQSF

-484 VILATKTESRP
+484 VVLATKTESRP

-503 CISSKKNGKQAIVI
+503 CISSEKNGKQATVI

-563 AEKSQKEK
+563 AEKSLKEK
-571 TMARR
+571 TMAKR
-576 MARINNKYI
+576 MARINNKYL
-585 KYAQNQEMIKQLDK
+585 KYAQNQEMINELDK
-599 EEQDKIQDIIEL
+599 EEQEKIQDIIEL
-611 GNTIG
+611 GSEIG
-616 LFSKAIKLDFSDEEQ
+616 LFSEAIKLDLSDEEKK
-631 RQEDL
+631 QEDL
-636 INQFIDGIAIKGVR
+636 INQFTDGIAIKGVR
-650 KDFVRLLQE
+650 KDFVKLLQE
-659 RLREGT
+659 RLREET

-696 ENNLYARWRRCDEKQ
+696 ENNLYARWCRCDEKQ

-758 NGRLPK
+758 NGRVPR
-764 QVVGTKAALT
+764 VVHGTKAALT

-815 EQARYYGIEEKL
+815 EQARYYGIEGKL

-911 AYQEIMQF
+911 AYQEVMQF

-929 FQGTNSTC
+929 FQGTNSTR

-949 RWQTSDE
+949 RWITSDE

-992 LIGYQALMQFCKKN
+992 LIGYQVLMQFCEKN

-1034 KTSKEKQ
+1034 KTSEEKQ

-1048 IPVEEIPEEDRAIVE
+1048 IPVEEIPEEDRVIVE
-1063 QVRSYGYLGNAKK
+1063 QVRKYGYLGKAKK
-1076 SANSLG
+1076 SATSLG

>member
-1 MLEANNFKALKIGIA
+1 VEDKMANTENSKLELLPHQNEAYQA
-16 SPEKIRSWS
+16 
-25 YGEVIKPETINY
+25 VIKKFE
-37 RTLKPERDGLFCEK
+37 EK
-51 IFGPTRDYECSCG
+51 GKAAVIFPTGCG
-64 KYKRLRYKNIVCDR
+64 KSFVALEYILKHPDERVLFLAPRRAIANQMYEYIVR
-78 CGVEVTKSS
+78 
-87 VRRERMGHIEL
+87 
-98 ATPVSHIWY
+98 
-107 VKGVPSYIGLTLD
+107 YIGGDTR
-120 MSPRDLEEVIYFVSY
+120 SI
-135 VVLDPGATTLI
+135 
-146 KKQTLSDKEY
+146 
-156 RAYYEK
+156 
-162 YGNTFR
+162 
-168 VGMGAE
+168 
-174 AIKEL
+174 
-179 LSEVDVNKELEEI
+179 EEI

-696 ENNLYARWRRCDEKQ
+696 ENNLYARWCRCDEKQ